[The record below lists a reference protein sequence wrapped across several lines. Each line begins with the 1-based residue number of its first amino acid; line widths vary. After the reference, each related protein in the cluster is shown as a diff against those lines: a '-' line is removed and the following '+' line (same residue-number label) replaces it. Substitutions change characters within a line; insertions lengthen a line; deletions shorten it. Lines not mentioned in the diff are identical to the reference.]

1 MKKRIIYAFT
11 IAILLI
17 AMLINIYLEIQYDI
31 NVLEYFTKSRKLTKE
46 EEKWLTEHKK
56 LIYGSDQSSPPLRYI
71 DERNGQYRGLVVD
84 YIMALSIELQTE
96 ISFEPVRWW
105 GDALN
110 SLENNEKDFFD
121 MIASK
126 DRLKQFDFS
135 DPIYSLRGTILI
147 PKNTNK
153 IDNYSDLEGK
163 RVAIPRGD
171 YAVEFLNERVKN
183 IHYELTPD
191 MTGAILQ
198 LRDGNVDAV
207 VGDEPVITYL
217 VDKLNMRNEYRTLEK
232 AIYEEDSVL
241 AVKKSEKIL
250 LSILNKGIYNLKK
263 KRVMANIQKKWFGM
277 SDSFAKENTSSII
290 TILILSFISI
300 IGLVLYLFYSWN
312 RILKREVEKRTEEL
326 YLSRHDLQVT
336 FDGLTHLMIVI
347 DKDHNIVN
355 VNKAFCRLLGL
366 KKKQV
371 QGKKCTEFKEILYGH
386 GVESIIKD
394 TFSTGKQYQKEFKYR
409 NKIFQTST
417 FPLDDR
423 MKNIRN
429 VLIMVKDVTK
439 LRISEQQLLQDNKM
453 RAIGQ
458 LAAGVAHEIRNPL
471 GLIRTYCYILKN
483 NPNNEENKIK
493 KAIRVIE
500 NSVERG
506 SKIVDNLLNFSRIS
520 SNDCEKINIRG
531 FIVDIFLLQQKVLE
545 KNNIAREIFCDEGL
559 VRCVNQESL
568 KHILVN
574 LISNA
579 IDAMPNGGI
588 IKMECKEKK
597 NKLSITFIDN
607 GIGIKEQNLEKIFN
621 PFFTTK
627 MPGRGT
633 GLGLYIVYNEVL
645 KYGGT
650 INVTSKLGEG
660 TSFYIMLPL
669 GGEEKDETN

>member
-1 MKKRIIYAFT
+1 
-11 IAILLI
+11 
-17 AMLINIYLEIQYDI
+17 
-31 NVLEYFTKSRKLTKE
+31 
-46 EEKWLTEHKK
+46 
-56 LIYGSDQSSPPLRYI
+56 
-71 DERNGQYRGLVVD
+71 
-84 YIMALSIELQTE
+84 
-96 ISFEPVRWW
+96 
-105 GDALN
+105 
-110 SLENNEKDFFD
+110 
-121 MIASK
+121 
-126 DRLKQFDFS
+126 
-135 DPIYSLRGTILI
+135 
-147 PKNTNK
+147 
-153 IDNYSDLEGK
+153 
-163 RVAIPRGD
+163 
-171 YAVEFLNERVKN
+171 
-183 IHYELTPD
+183 
-191 MTGAILQ
+191 
-198 LRDGNVDAV
+198 
-207 VGDEPVITYL
+207 
-217 VDKLNMRNEYRTLEK
+217 
-232 AIYEEDSVL
+232 
-241 AVKKSEKIL
+241 
-250 LSILNKGIYNLKK
+250 
-263 KRVMANIQKKWFGM
+263 
-277 SDSFAKENTSSII
+277 
-290 TILILSFISI
+290 
-300 IGLVLYLFYSWN
+300 
-312 RILKREVEKRTEEL
+312 
-326 YLSRHDLQVT
+326 
-336 FDGLTHLMIVI
+336 
-347 DKDHNIVN
+347 
-355 VNKAFCRLLGL
+355 
-366 KKKQV
+366 
-371 QGKKCTEFKEILYGH
+371 
-386 GVESIIKD
+386 
-394 TFSTGKQYQKEFKYR
+394 
-409 NKIFQTST
+409 
-417 FPLDDR
+417 

>member
-366 KKKQV
+366 KKNK
-371 QGKKCTEFKEILYGH
+371 FKE
-386 GVESIIKD
+386 
-394 TFSTGKQYQKEFKYR
+394 R
-409 NKIFQTST
+409 
-417 FPLDDR
+417 
-423 MKNIRN
+423 
-429 VLIMVKDVTK
+429 
-439 LRISEQQLLQDNKM
+439 
-453 RAIGQ
+453 
-458 LAAGVAHEIRNPL
+458 
-471 GLIRTYCYILKN
+471 
-483 NPNNEENKIK
+483 
-493 KAIRVIE
+493 
-500 NSVERG
+500 SV
-506 SKIVDNLLNFSRIS
+506 
-520 SNDCEKINIRG
+520 
-531 FIVDIFLLQQKVLE
+531 
-545 KNNIAREIFCDEGL
+545 
-559 VRCVNQESL
+559 
-568 KHILVN
+568 
-574 LISNA
+574 
-579 IDAMPNGGI
+579 
-588 IKMECKEKK
+588 
-597 NKLSITFIDN
+597 
-607 GIGIKEQNLEKIFN
+607 QNLK
-621 PFFTTK
+621 K
-627 MPGRGT
+627 
-633 GLGLYIVYNEVL
+633 
-645 KYGGT
+645 
-650 INVTSKLGEG
+650 
-660 TSFYIMLPL
+660 FYTDMV
-669 GGEEKDETN
+669 